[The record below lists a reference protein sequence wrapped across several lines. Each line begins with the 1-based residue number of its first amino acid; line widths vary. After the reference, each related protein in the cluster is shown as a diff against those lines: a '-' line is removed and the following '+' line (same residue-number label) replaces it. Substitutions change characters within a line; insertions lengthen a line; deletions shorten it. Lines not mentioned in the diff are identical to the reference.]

1 MSYFTRQHIEKA
13 QKKAKLIFDL
23 LKTGKYKV
31 ELEHMDIQYKYVLPD
46 EYYVSI
52 DDVLGTPIIVL
63 TMNPTQQLELYTL
76 IPTYNGEIVE
86 EPVNREY
93 KSLYRGAK
101 DRIIKKFER
110 YNIELIF

>member
-23 LKTGKYKV
+23 YKTGKYKI

-63 TMNPTQQLELYTL
+63 TMNPTQQLELYT
-76 IPTYNGEIVE
+76 IIKTNNENFVE

-101 DRIIKKFER
+101 DRIIRKFEKH
-110 YNIELIF
+110 NIELIF

>member
-23 LKTGKYKV
+23 LKTGKYKI
-31 ELEHMDIQYKYVLPD
+31 ELEHMDVQYKYILPD

-63 TMNPTQQLELYTL
+63 TMNPTQKLKLYTL

-86 EPVNREY
+86 EPVDRQY
-93 KSLYRGAK
+93 KSLYRGAM
-101 DRIIKKFER
+101 DRIIKKFEG

>member
-1 MSYFTRQHIEKA
+1 MSYFTRPHIEKA

-23 LKTGKYKV
+23 LKTGKYKI
-31 ELEHMDIQYKYVLPD
+31 ELEHMDVHYKYVLPD

-63 TMNPTQQLELYTL
+63 TMNPTQQLKLYT
-76 IPTYNGEIVE
+76 IIKDYNGNIVE
-86 EPVNREY
+86 EPVDRNY
-93 KSLYRGAK
+93 TSLYRGAR

-110 YNIELIF
+110 HNIELIF